1 MGFTTVILMNSS
13 SLIHSSYCYTSTR
26 TKHSSDSHTPTSV
39 ATQVSLLLLPVISFK
54 IRLISTTMNFTSGSG
69 SHHYIHSLTTVMII
83 DRFLRCGTNLRKVMR
98 YLRGHSDITHYLSF
112 MEWRTTISQHPTMQP
127 SHPLRVPL
135 VDWHGTHISPILIYD
150 TNTPNPTPRQYIAR
164 FRDHVRFQSNST
176 NTRHVLT
183 PRMQYASDNDIMTI
197 LVTYDSPLR
206 LTIDASFKATTTYHV
221 YLLTSHNM
229 QQQHIQ

>member
-1 MGFTTVILMNSS
+1 MTLLLFWRSMGFTTVILMNSS
-13 SLIHSSYCYTSTR
+13 SLIHSSYCYTSIR

-112 MEWRTTISQHPTMQP
+112 MEWRTTISQHPTMHP

-135 VDWHGTHISPILIYD
+135 VDWH
-150 TNTPNPTPRQYIAR
+150 
-164 FRDHVRFQSNST
+164 
-176 NTRHVLT
+176 
-183 PRMQYASDNDIMTI
+183 
-197 LVTYDSPLR
+197 TYP
-206 LTIDASFKATTTYHV
+206 
-221 YLLTSHNM
+221 SHP
-229 QQQHIQ
+229 HL